1 MQRTLRFLMASL
13 IILCHAFYGYSQS
26 HGSRQIDGQVMDAS
40 GIPIPGAGVVVQGT
54 RIGTV
59 SDLDGLFS
67 LDVPYTA
74 KTLEVSALGYLNKVV
89 PIGAGNSLT
98 VVLEDEILSIDQVVV
113 TGYGNGIKKESLT
126 SSIST
131 INSTRLSKSA
141 SVSSSSALAGKIAGV
156 NFRQYN
162 GEPGMGTSI
171 NIRNMGAALFVID
184 GVQSTEGSFNNIDF
198 NDIESITVLKDA
210 SAAIYGVQ
218 ASNGV
223 IVVTTKSGKSNQGNH
238 INISA
243 STGMQS
249 WFRYPRPASAA
260 DYVEGLIQSATVT
273 GNQAPYTMEQLNG
286 YRNGTIKGFDWYDYV
301 IRDYAPQ
308 TYISASAE
316 GGTDKIN
323 YYVSLGGLDQESI
336 INGYGSF
343 KRYNVQLNLDS
354 QITEKLKVGMRF
366 NGRIESY
373 KHPAVPGEDVWAA
386 IFAIWRNPPVNRPFA
401 NDNPD
406 YPAVTSNTAS
416 TNFAILNYD
425 RSGYLEDTYRV
436 GQINGYLEYSILD
449 GLKLKALGSYYYGGR
464 WYECQ
469 EYTYDLYSYDEVNDT
484 YPVEYS
490 LTNPFRQRIVSFQ
503 EKKMGQLQLT
513 WDKAFGKHSISALG
527 AAEVYHEIAPG
538 LDTWSRPASKYVN
551 TIDFASLEKYTDV
564 MNDELTRTGFAG
576 RINYNYAERYYLELS
591 GRYDGSYKFQRGH
604 RWVFLPSASLG
615 WRISE
620 ESFWKRSSIKNW
632 FNSFKLRGSYG
643 ILASDDIEGLGP
655 FDYYTGYDYGQGG
668 AVLDGKYFSGAVTKG
683 IPTTSI
689 TWVKTN
695 MLDIGADMRFLND
708 RLSVTVDYFRNKR
721 TGLLGQRYDQLI
733 PTEVGFTLPYE
744 NLGSEIYTGVD
755 GDIAWKDRAGE
766 FLYSVGANFTFAR
779 KYNWE
784 QYKPRYENSVNEF
797 EVAMWHRY
805 AGISWGYVSDGQF
818 QDWAEIQTCPVNID
832 GKGNTTLIPG
842 DIKYKDLNN
851 DGVINHYDTRPIGY
865 SQGSLPLLNY
875 GLNLDLQWKG
885 FDLSADFTGGCFGTY
900 RVDYEICR
908 PFWDGGNTADYI
920 LKNSWKLVDIEDE
933 SKGFVKGAFPM
944 AIEGRGEHSNYWAS
958 DFWYTNIAYIKLRN
972 LEFGYTLPQSI
983 SQKVAISK
991 ARFYLFAQNLF
1002 SIDNLGLFEV
1012 DPEIAETNSI
1022 VYPTTRIL
1030 GVGTKITF

>member
-1 MQRTLRFLMASL
+1 MTLRITRFLVAALL
-13 IILCHAFYGYSQS
+13 IFCHSSFGFSQGK
-26 HGSRQIDGQVMDAS
+26 GSRMIDGRVSDAS
-40 GIPIPGAGVVVQGT
+40 GVPIPGAGIVAQGT
-54 RIGTV
+54 RVGTI
-59 SDLDGLFS
+59 SDSEGRFS
-67 LDVPYTA
+67 LNVPSSA
-74 KTLEVSALGYLNKVV
+74 KVLEISALGYSGRTLS
-89 PIGAGNSLT
+89 IGPESSYSII
-98 VVLEDEILSIDQVVV
+98 LEDESLSLDQVVV

-131 INSTRLSKSA
+131 IDSKKLAKSA
-141 SVSSSSALAGKIAGV
+141 AVSSSSALAGKIAGV

-162 GEPGMGTSI
+162 GEPGTGTSI
-171 NIRNMGAALFVID
+171 NIRNMGSALFVID
-184 GVQSTEGSFNNIDF
+184 GVQATEGSFNNIDF
-198 NDIESITVLKDA
+198 NDIESISVLKDA
-210 SAAIYGVQ
+210 SASIYGVQ

-223 IVVTTKSGKSNQGNH
+223 IVVTTKSGKRNQGSH
-238 INISA
+238 INVTA
-243 STGMQS
+243 HTGLQS

-273 GNQAPYTMEQLNG
+273 GNPSPYTMEQLAG

-301 IRDYAPQ
+301 IRDNAPQ

-323 YYVSLGGLDQESI
+323 YYMSLGGLNQESI

-343 KRYNVQLNLDS
+343 RRYNTQFNLDARV
-354 QITEKLKVGMRF
+354 TEKLKVGLRF

-373 KHPAVPGEDVWAA
+373 KHPAVPGDDVWAA

-425 RSGYLEDTYRV
+425 RSGYWENTYRV
-436 GQINGYLEYSILD
+436 GQLNGFVEYDILE

-469 EYTYDLYSYDEVNDT
+469 EYTYNLYSYDEATDT
-484 YPVEYS
+484 YPIEYS

-503 EKKMGQLQLT
+503 EREMGQLQLT
-513 WDKAFGKHSISALG
+513 WDKTFGKHSLSALA
-527 AAEVYHEIAPG
+527 AAEVYHEINPG
-538 LDTWSRPASKYVN
+538 LDTWSRPASRYIN
-551 TIDFASLEKYTDV
+551 TIDFASLERYNDV
-564 MNDELTRTGFAG
+564 VNDELTRAGFVG
-576 RINYNYAERYYLELS
+576 RVNYNFSEKLYLEVS
-591 GRYDGSYKFQRGH
+591 GRYDGSYKFQSGH

-615 WRISE
+615 WRIR
-620 ESFWKRSSIKNW
+620 KNIKV
-632 FNSFKLRGSYG
+632 RGSYG
-643 ILASDDIEGLGP
+643 TLASDDISGLGS
-655 FDYYTGYDYGQGG
+655 FDYLTGYDYGQGG
-668 AVLDGKYFSGAVTKG
+668 AVLDGKFISGARTKG

-695 MLDIGADMRFLND
+695 MLDFGVDLGFFKD
-708 RLSVTVDYFRNKR
+708 RLSASLDYFRNKR

-733 PTEVGFTLPYE
+733 PSEVGFSLPYE

-755 GDIAWKDRAGE
+755 GEVSWKDRRGD
-766 FLYSVGANFTFAR
+766 FFYSVGGNFTFAR
-779 KYNWE
+779 RYNWE

-805 AGISWGYVSDGQF
+805 AGITWGYVSDGQF
-818 QDWAEIQTCPVNID
+818 QDWEEIQTCTVNID
-832 GKGNTTLIPG
+832 GKGNTTLRPG

-865 SQGSLPLLNY
+865 AQGWLPLLNY

-900 RVDYEICR
+900 RVDFEICR
-908 PFWDGGNTADYI
+908 PFWDGGNTAAYV
-920 LKNSWKLVDIEDE
+920 LKNSWKLVDIQDE
-933 SKGFVKGAFPM
+933 SKGYIKGAFPM
-944 AIEGRGEHSNYWAS
+944 AIEGRGDHSNYWAS
-958 DFWYTNIAYIKLRN
+958 DFWYTNVAYIKLRN
-972 LEFGYTLPQSI
+972 FELGYTIPQNLSM
-983 SQKVAISK
+983 KAAISK
-991 ARFYLFAQNLF
+991 ARIYLFAQNLF

-1022 VYPTTRIL
+1022 VYPTTRM
-1030 GVGTKITF
+1030 VGIGAKITF